1 MNSSSRSGALGFD
14 TDKKFMS
21 MAPARELAS
30 HNMAPETAPV
40 SVRFHKC
47 LGLPKVDWKMKYI

>member
-1 MNSSSRSGALGFD
+1 
-14 TDKKFMS
+14 